1 MDTHQAISVNVT
13 AIRFICA
20 EKEKKRKG
28 NGKTNKQGKYEIKY
42 SISER
47 PQAVEK
53 RSELGHWEGDTV
65 AGRKG
70 GARFLTQVDRKSRF
84 LLAVK
89 VPNGTAEAVRDALI
103 RMFSELPA
111 EKLRSI
117 TPDRGHEFAKHSDVS
132 DALRGIPFYFA
143 DPYSP
148 WQRGTNENTNGLLR
162 QYFPKET
169 SFDDVS
175 DAQLADVVDVPYL
188 NGFTEGCN
196 NKTKVLKRVCFGVR
210 SFPTFRNRILH
221 CAS

>member
-1 MDTHQAISVNVT
+1 M
-13 AIRFICA
+13 
-20 EKEKKRKG
+20 
-28 NGKTNKQGKYEIKY
+28 
-42 SISER
+42 
-47 PQAVEK
+47 
-53 RSELGHWEGDTV
+53 
-65 AGRKG
+65 
-70 GARFLTQVDRKSRF
+70 
-84 LLAVK
+84 LAVK

-111 EKLRSI
+111 EKLRST